1 MNALQSNQ
9 PPDAL
14 MLLGTHCPHCP
25 TILQGLGNLLKSGV
39 IGRLEV
45 INIEARPDVASKLG
59 ARSVPWV
66 RIGPFELAGLRS
78 ENEFREWAQQA
89 SSGEGLTAYLK
100 ELLST
105 GEIDK
110 ARKLVNEESA
120 GIDALL
126 SAFAEANTPL
136 NTRIGISAIMED
148 LEGSDL
154 LNGITGRLG
163 ELTRHVDARVR
174 GDACHYLTLTG
185 NKAVIPY
192 IEPLLEDPDE
202 NVREL
207 AQESI
212 AALD

>member
-1 MNALQSNQ
+1 
-9 PPDAL
+9 

>member
-1 MNALQSNQ
+1 
-9 PPDAL
+9 

-78 ENEFREWAQQA
+78 ENELREWAQQA
-89 SSGEGLTAYLK
+89 STGEGLTAYLK

-110 ARKLVNEESA
+110 ARKLVSEESA

>member
-1 MNALQSNQ
+1 VNALQSNQ

-89 SSGEGLTAYLK
+89 SSGEGLTTYLK

-110 ARKLVNEESA
+110 ARKLVYEESA

>member
-89 SSGEGLTAYLK
+89 SSGEGLTTYLK

-110 ARKLVNEESA
+110 ARKLVYEESA

>member
-1 MNALQSNQ
+1 VNALQSNQ

>member
-1 MNALQSNQ
+1 
-9 PPDAL
+9 

-110 ARKLVNEESA
+110 ARKLVYEESA

>member
-25 TILQGLGNLLKSGV
+25 ALLQGLGNLLKSGV

-78 ENEFREWAQQA
+78 ENELREWAQQA

-110 ARKLVNEESA
+110 ARKLVYEESA

>member
-1 MNALQSNQ
+1 
-9 PPDAL
+9 

-89 SSGEGLTAYLK
+89 SSGEGLTTYLK

-110 ARKLVNEESA
+110 ARKLVYEESA